1 MMAAACARALS
12 KVARLV
18 LDTPTCRVTNTAALV
33 PKISMRCQAR
43 AYGTGGAGFRA
54 RTLLSAPAP
63 ELGTDLKLTL
73 YQYKTCPF
81 CSKVRAFLDYHG
93 LPYEIVEVNPVMR
106 QEIKWSTYRKVPILM
121 VNGTLQLNDSSVII
135 SVLKTYL
142 VSREKTISEI
152 LSFYPEMK
160 AKNDRG
166 KDVIEFGNKYWVM
179 VRDTD
184 ADHLYPG
191 KDTRKHHLQ
200 DDVRQDLYKAV
211 NDWVLAIGKN
221 KKFMG
226 GDQPNLA
233 DLAVFG
239 VLRVMEG
246 LQAFD
251 EMMEHTKG
259 ATRCLEITPGRA
271 TDPSSPPLQ
280 LTDLSSEEDDA
291 RGVID
296 KYERK
301 IESLMS
307 EVDCIKSEVKL
318 REAEDHLK
326 HQSQQL
332 SACRR
337 LIDQREERLE
347 EASKDLRRS
356 KRENADLRSTVDGT
370 QAESGHVRSEIGPP
384 HQEIETLLRKL
395 VEAEIDGQAVAKH
408 VTALRE
414 TVGKL
419 KKDKKQS
426 KTQSDQLGRQHDLL
440 EQKLDTFVETNRTL
454 RRLLREQHG
463 RETDALRLSDEKEM
477 LMRKLTESEAEKR
490 DHLRTAGELSKVLES
505 TRSRLQ
511 NQLHKK
517 EAENNRLGAQIQRL
531 EETLQHQQEEVQGLL
546 EQMRELKQHREGDR
560 DVHKQTLEEQKKQA
574 EQSVNTA
581 AQLSAELLDK
591 EAQLAEALS
600 AAEELRQRYS
610 KQNREKSQLEL
621 EITTLNKSSTLS
633 ATEDRLSL
641 SQTEV
646 QQLKISLRDF
656 ESLVEGYKSQ
666 LQKTRLESEEYTL
679 RLEMVEKEAQSDR
692 EEMEREVEQSR
703 KQLHARVKEMEM
715 LREALRRL
723 ENELREARENMHI
736 QDRRNTEHNSTLSEL
751 RVKMEQQSC
760 KIENLQ
766 EKNLFLLEE
775 NMQLKRSMEGTER
788 KMEDVSTQNRDLL
801 QVVAKHEETIH
812 NTQLR
817 LEERSRECDSLY
829 RQLEQAREEA
839 QRQVDQS
846 LERVLSKERSAQSK
860 MLDLESQ
867 LSLAKNELGQLRRSK
882 EDMEKR
888 FQCKLQ
894 DMKNQMEQVNSANR
908 SLQNYVH
915 YLKASYTNVFGDSAL
930 TSSLNPHI

>member
-1 MMAAACARALS
+1 MKARSCSPPVHVHVPDSTSVHVHLKKS
-12 KVARLV
+12 PQKSQGKVSHLRS
-18 LDTPTCRVTNTAALV
+18 TASV
-33 PKISMRCQAR
+33 
-43 AYGTGGAGFRA
+43 
-54 RTLLSAPAP
+54 
-63 ELGTDLKLTL
+63 
-73 YQYKTCPF
+73 
-81 CSKVRAFLDYHG
+81 KVRA
-93 LPYEIVEVNPVMR
+93 P
-106 QEIKWSTYRKVPILM
+106 WVP
-121 VNGTLQLNDSSVII
+121 
-135 SVLKTYL
+135 
-142 VSREKTISEI
+142 
-152 LSFYPEMK
+152 
-160 AKNDRG
+160 
-166 KDVIEFGNKYWVM
+166 
-179 VRDTD
+179 
-184 ADHLYPG
+184 PG
-191 KDTRKHHLQ
+191 KASR
-200 DDVRQDLYKAV
+200 RREYI
-211 NDWVLAIGKN
+211 W
-221 KKFMG
+221 
-226 GDQPNLA
+226 
-233 DLAVFG
+233 
-239 VLRVMEG
+239 E
-246 LQAFD
+246 
-251 EMMEHTKG
+251 G
-259 ATRCLEITPGRA
+259 ATRGLEITPGRA

-280 LTDLSSEEDDA
+280 LTDLSSEEVDA

-296 KYERK
+296 KYEKK

-318 REAEDHLK
+318 RQAEDHLK

-337 LIDQREERLE
+337 LIDQHEERLE
-347 EASKDLRRS
+347 EASKGLRRS

-370 QAESGHVRSEIGPP
+370 QAESGHMRSETGPP

-395 VEAEIDGQAVAKH
+395 VEAEIDGQAVAKN
-408 VTALRE
+408 VTTLRE

-426 KTQSDQLGRQHDLL
+426 KTKSDQLGRQHELL
-440 EQKLDTFVETNRTL
+440 EQKLDTFVETNHTL

-477 LMRKLTESEAEKR
+477 LMRKLAESEAEKR
-490 DHLRTAGELSKVLES
+490 KLETKLNLRDREANEMAENLENEKDHLKTAGELSKVLES

-511 NQLHKK
+511 KQLLKK
-517 EAENNRLGAQIQRL
+517 EAENNRLEAQIQRL
-531 EETLQHQQEEVQGLL
+531 EDTLQHQQEEVQGLL
-546 EQMRELKQHREGDR
+546 EQMRELKQHCEGDR
-560 DVHKQTLEEQKKQA
+560 GVHKQVLEDQRKQA
-574 EQSVNTA
+574 EHSVNTA

-600 AAEELRQRYS
+600 TAEELRQRYS
-610 KQNREKSQLEL
+610 KQNREKSQLES
-621 EITTLNKSSTLS
+621 EINTLNNRLIELSEQLRGCEEKSSTEREGLLSRLHSLTSENTSTKLENQRLKSTLS

-641 SQTEV
+641 SQSEV

-666 LQKTRLESEEYTL
+666 LQKTRLESDEYTL
-679 RLEMVEKEAQSDR
+679 RLEMVEKEAQGDR

-703 KQLHARVKEMEM
+703 KQLHARQKEMEM
-715 LREALRRL
+715 LREALKRL

-736 QDRRNTEHNSTLSEL
+736 QDRRNTEQNSTLSEL
-751 RVKMEQQSC
+751 RVKMEQLSC

-775 NMQLKRSMEGTER
+775 NMQLKRSMEDTQR
-788 KMEDVSTQNRDLL
+788 SPAHLKMEDVSTQNRDLL
-801 QVVAKHEETIH
+801 QVVAKREETIH

-839 QRQVDQS
+839 QRQADQS
-846 LERVLSKERSAQSK
+846 LERVRSKERSAQSK

-882 EDMEKR
+882 EDTEKR

-894 DMKNQMEQVNSANR
+894 DMKNQLEQVNSANR

>member
-1 MMAAACARALS
+1 MKTRSSSPPVHVHVPDSTSVHVHLKKS
-12 KVARLV
+12 PQKSQGKVSNLRS
-18 LDTPTCRVTNTAALV
+18 TASV
-33 PKISMRCQAR
+33 
-43 AYGTGGAGFRA
+43 
-54 RTLLSAPAP
+54 
-63 ELGTDLKLTL
+63 
-73 YQYKTCPF
+73 
-81 CSKVRAFLDYHG
+81 KVRA
-93 LPYEIVEVNPVMR
+93 P
-106 QEIKWSTYRKVPILM
+106 WVP
-121 VNGTLQLNDSSVII
+121 
-135 SVLKTYL
+135 
-142 VSREKTISEI
+142 
-152 LSFYPEMK
+152 
-160 AKNDRG
+160 
-166 KDVIEFGNKYWVM
+166 
-179 VRDTD
+179 
-184 ADHLYPG
+184 PG
-191 KDTRKHHLQ
+191 KASRRCTYFHQ
-200 DDVRQDLYKAV
+200 
-211 NDWVLAIGKN
+211 
-221 KKFMG
+221 
-226 GDQPNLA
+226 
-233 DLAVFG
+233 
-239 VLRVMEG
+239 
-246 LQAFD
+246 
-251 EMMEHTKG
+251 G

-347 EASKDLRRS
+347 EASKYLRRS
-356 KRENADLRSTVDGT
+356 KRENADLRSSVDGT

-477 LMRKLTESEAEKR
+477 LMRKLAESEAEKR
-490 DHLRTAGELSKVLES
+490 KLETKLNHRDREANEMAENLENEKDHLRTAGELSKVLES

-621 EITTLNKSSTLS
+621 EITTLNNRLIELSEHLRSCEEKSCAEREGLLSRLHFYTSENTATRLENQRLKSTLS

-736 QDRRNTEHNSTLSEL
+736 QERRNTEHNSTLSEL

-894 DMKNQMEQVNSANR
+894 DMKNQLEQVNSANR

>member
-1 MMAAACARALS
+1 
-12 KVARLV
+12 
-18 LDTPTCRVTNTAALV
+18 
-33 PKISMRCQAR
+33 
-43 AYGTGGAGFRA
+43 
-54 RTLLSAPAP
+54 
-63 ELGTDLKLTL
+63 
-73 YQYKTCPF
+73 
-81 CSKVRAFLDYHG
+81 
-93 LPYEIVEVNPVMR
+93 
-106 QEIKWSTYRKVPILM
+106 
-121 VNGTLQLNDSSVII
+121 
-135 SVLKTYL
+135 
-142 VSREKTISEI
+142 
-152 LSFYPEMK
+152 
-160 AKNDRG
+160 
-166 KDVIEFGNKYWVM
+166 
-179 VRDTD
+179 
-184 ADHLYPG
+184 
-191 KDTRKHHLQ
+191 
-200 DDVRQDLYKAV
+200 
-211 NDWVLAIGKN
+211 
-221 KKFMG
+221 
-226 GDQPNLA
+226 
-233 DLAVFG
+233 
-239 VLRVMEG
+239 
-246 LQAFD
+246 
-251 EMMEHTKG
+251 
-259 ATRCLEITPGRA
+259 
-271 TDPSSPPLQ
+271 
-280 LTDLSSEEDDA
+280 
-291 RGVID
+291 
-296 KYERK
+296 
-301 IESLMS
+301 MS

-477 LMRKLTESEAEKR
+477 LMRKLAESEAEKR
-490 DHLRTAGELSKVLES
+490 KLETKLNHRDREASEMAENLENEKDHLRTAGELSKVLES

-621 EITTLNKSSTLS
+621 EITTLNNRLIELSEQLRSCEEKSCAEREGLLSRLHFYTSENTATRLENQRLKSTLS

>member
-1 MMAAACARALS
+1 MKTRSPSPPVHVHVPDSTSVHVHLKKS
-12 KVARLV
+12 PQKSQQGKVSNLRS
-18 LDTPTCRVTNTAALV
+18 TASV
-33 PKISMRCQAR
+33 
-43 AYGTGGAGFRA
+43 
-54 RTLLSAPAP
+54 
-63 ELGTDLKLTL
+63 
-73 YQYKTCPF
+73 
-81 CSKVRAFLDYHG
+81 KVRA
-93 LPYEIVEVNPVMR
+93 P
-106 QEIKWSTYRKVPILM
+106 WVP
-121 VNGTLQLNDSSVII
+121 
-135 SVLKTYL
+135 
-142 VSREKTISEI
+142 
-152 LSFYPEMK
+152 
-160 AKNDRG
+160 
-166 KDVIEFGNKYWVM
+166 
-179 VRDTD
+179 
-184 ADHLYPG
+184 PG
-191 KDTRKHHLQ
+191 KASR
-200 DDVRQDLYKAV
+200 RREYK
-211 NDWVLAIGKN
+211 W
-221 KKFMG
+221 
-226 GDQPNLA
+226 
-233 DLAVFG
+233 
-239 VLRVMEG
+239 EG
-246 LQAFD
+246 P
-251 EMMEHTKG
+251 
-259 ATRCLEITPGRA
+259 TRCLEITPGRA

-318 REAEDHLK
+318 RQAEDHLK

-337 LIDQREERLE
+337 LIDQHEERLE
-347 EASKDLRRS
+347 EASKDLRRT

-370 QAESGHVRSEIGPP
+370 QAESGHMRSETGPP
-384 HQEIETLLRKL
+384 HQEIETLQRKL
-395 VEAEIDGQAVAKH
+395 VEAEIDGQAVAKQ

-419 KKDKKQS
+419 KKS
-426 KTQSDQLGRQHDLL
+426 KMHSDQLGRQHELL

-477 LMRKLTESEAEKR
+477 LMRKLAESEAEKR
-490 DHLRTAGELSKVLES
+490 KLQTKLNHRDREANEMAENLENEKDHLRTAGELPRVLES

-511 NQLHKK
+511 NQLYKK
-517 EAENNRLGAQIQRL
+517 EAENNRLEAQIQRL
-531 EETLQHQQEEVQGLL
+531 EETLQRQQEEVQGLL
-546 EQMRELKQHREGDR
+546 EQMRELKQHCEGDR
-560 DVHKQTLEEQKKQA
+560 DVHKRVLEDQRKQA

-600 AAEELRQRYS
+600 TAEELRQRYS

-621 EITTLNKSSTLS
+621 EITTLNNRLIELSEQLCSCKEKSCAEREGLLSRLHFLTSENTATKLENQRLKSTLS

-703 KQLHARVKEMEM
+703 KQLHARLKEMEM
-715 LREALRRL
+715 LREALKRL

-736 QDRRNTEHNSTLSEL
+736 QDRRNTEQNSTLSEL
-751 RVKMEQQSC
+751 RVKMEQHSC

-788 KMEDVSTQNRDLL
+788 SPAHLLKMEDVSTQNRDLL
-801 QVVAKHEETIH
+801 QVVAKREETIH

-839 QRQVDQS
+839 QRQVGQS
-846 LERVLSKERSAQSK
+846 LERVLSKECSAQSK

-894 DMKNQMEQVNSANR
+894 DMKNQLEQVNSANR

>member
-1 MMAAACARALS
+1 
-12 KVARLV
+12 
-18 LDTPTCRVTNTAALV
+18 
-33 PKISMRCQAR
+33 
-43 AYGTGGAGFRA
+43 
-54 RTLLSAPAP
+54 
-63 ELGTDLKLTL
+63 
-73 YQYKTCPF
+73 
-81 CSKVRAFLDYHG
+81 
-93 LPYEIVEVNPVMR
+93 
-106 QEIKWSTYRKVPILM
+106 
-121 VNGTLQLNDSSVII
+121 
-135 SVLKTYL
+135 
-142 VSREKTISEI
+142 
-152 LSFYPEMK
+152 
-160 AKNDRG
+160 
-166 KDVIEFGNKYWVM
+166 
-179 VRDTD
+179 
-184 ADHLYPG
+184 
-191 KDTRKHHLQ
+191 
-200 DDVRQDLYKAV
+200 
-211 NDWVLAIGKN
+211 
-221 KKFMG
+221 
-226 GDQPNLA
+226 
-233 DLAVFG
+233 
-239 VLRVMEG
+239 
-246 LQAFD
+246 
-251 EMMEHTKG
+251 
-259 ATRCLEITPGRA
+259 
-271 TDPSSPPLQ
+271 
-280 LTDLSSEEDDA
+280 
-291 RGVID
+291 
-296 KYERK
+296 
-301 IESLMS
+301 MS

-477 LMRKLTESEAEKR
+477 LMRKLAESEAEKR
-490 DHLRTAGELSKVLES
+490 KLETKLNHRDREASEMAENLENEKDHLRTAGELSKVLES

-621 EITTLNKSSTLS
+621 EITTLNNRLIELSEQLGSCEEKSCAEREGLLSRLHFYTSENTATRLENQRLKSTLS

-894 DMKNQMEQVNSANR
+894 DMKNQLEQVNSANR

-930 TSSLNPHI
+930 TSSLNPRI

>member
-1 MMAAACARALS
+1 MKTRSSSPPVHVHVPDSTSVHVHLKKS
-12 KVARLV
+12 PQKSQGKVSNLRS
-18 LDTPTCRVTNTAALV
+18 TASV
-33 PKISMRCQAR
+33 
-43 AYGTGGAGFRA
+43 
-54 RTLLSAPAP
+54 
-63 ELGTDLKLTL
+63 
-73 YQYKTCPF
+73 
-81 CSKVRAFLDYHG
+81 KVRA
-93 LPYEIVEVNPVMR
+93 P
-106 QEIKWSTYRKVPILM
+106 WVP
-121 VNGTLQLNDSSVII
+121 
-135 SVLKTYL
+135 
-142 VSREKTISEI
+142 
-152 LSFYPEMK
+152 
-160 AKNDRG
+160 
-166 KDVIEFGNKYWVM
+166 
-179 VRDTD
+179 
-184 ADHLYPG
+184 PG
-191 KDTRKHHLQ
+191 KASR
-200 DDVRQDLYKAV
+200 RREYK
-211 NDWVLAIGKN
+211 W
-221 KKFMG
+221 
-226 GDQPNLA
+226 
-233 DLAVFG
+233 
-239 VLRVMEG
+239 E
-246 LQAFD
+246 
-251 EMMEHTKG
+251 G

-477 LMRKLTESEAEKR
+477 LMRKLAESEAEKR
-490 DHLRTAGELSKVLES
+490 KLETKLNHRDREANEMAENLENEKDHLRTAGELSKVLES

-621 EITTLNKSSTLS
+621 EITTLNNRLIELSEHLRSCEEKSCAEREGLLSRLHFYTSENTATRLENQRLKSTLS

-788 KMEDVSTQNRDLL
+788 SPAHLLKMEDVSTQNRDLL

-894 DMKNQMEQVNSANR
+894 DMKNQLEQVNSANR

>member
-1 MMAAACARALS
+1 MKTRSSSPPVHVHVPDSTSVHVHLKKS
-12 KVARLV
+12 PQKSQGKVSNLRS
-18 LDTPTCRVTNTAALV
+18 TASV
-33 PKISMRCQAR
+33 
-43 AYGTGGAGFRA
+43 
-54 RTLLSAPAP
+54 
-63 ELGTDLKLTL
+63 
-73 YQYKTCPF
+73 
-81 CSKVRAFLDYHG
+81 KVRA
-93 LPYEIVEVNPVMR
+93 P
-106 QEIKWSTYRKVPILM
+106 WVP
-121 VNGTLQLNDSSVII
+121 
-135 SVLKTYL
+135 
-142 VSREKTISEI
+142 
-152 LSFYPEMK
+152 
-160 AKNDRG
+160 
-166 KDVIEFGNKYWVM
+166 
-179 VRDTD
+179 
-184 ADHLYPG
+184 PG
-191 KDTRKHHLQ
+191 KGSR
-200 DDVRQDLYKAV
+200 RREYK
-211 NDWVLAIGKN
+211 W
-221 KKFMG
+221 
-226 GDQPNLA
+226 
-233 DLAVFG
+233 
-239 VLRVMEG
+239 E
-246 LQAFD
+246 
-251 EMMEHTKG
+251 G

-271 TDPSSPPLQ
+271 TDPSSPPLR

-291 RGVID
+291 SGVIG

-318 REAEDHLK
+318 RQAGDHLK

-337 LIDQREERLE
+337 LIDQHEERLE

-370 QAESGHVRSEIGPP
+370 QAESGHMRSETGPP

-395 VEAEIDGQAVAKH
+395 VEAEIDGQAVAKQ

-414 TVGKL
+414 IVGKL

-426 KTQSDQLGRQHDLL
+426 KSHSDQLGRQHELL

-463 RETDALRLSDEKEM
+463 RETDALRLSDEREM
-477 LMRKLTESEAEKR
+477 LMRKLAESEAEKR
-490 DHLRTAGELSKVLES
+490 KLETKLNNREREANQMAENLENEKDHLRTAGELSKVLES

-517 EAENNRLGAQIQRL
+517 EAENNRLEAQIQRL

-546 EQMRELKQHREGDR
+546 EQMRELKQHCEGDR
-560 DVHKQTLEEQKKQA
+560 DVHKQVWEDQRKQA

-581 AQLSAELLDK
+581 AQLSAQLLDK

-600 AAEELRQRYS
+600 TAEELRQRYS

-621 EITTLNKSSTLS
+621 EITTLNNRLIELSEQLRSCEEKSCAEREGLLSRLHSLTSENMATKLENQRLKSILS

-641 SQTEV
+641 YQTEV

-703 KQLHARVKEMEM
+703 KQLHARLKEMEM
-715 LREALRRL
+715 LREALKRL
-723 ENELREARENMHI
+723 ENELREARENMHV
-736 QDRRNTEHNSTLSEL
+736 QDRRNTEQNSTLSEL
-751 RVKMEQQSC
+751 RIKMEQQSC

-788 KMEDVSTQNRDLL
+788 SPAHLLKMEDVSTQNRDLL
-801 QVVAKHEETIH
+801 QVVAKREETIH

-846 LERVLSKERSAQSK
+846 LERVQSKERSTQSK

-867 LSLAKNELGQLRRSK
+867 LSLAKNELGQLRRGK

-894 DMKNQMEQVNSANR
+894 DMKNQLEQVNSANR

-915 YLKASYTNVFGDSAL
+915 YLKASYSNVFGDSAL

>member
-1 MMAAACARALS
+1 MKTRSSSPPVHVHVPDSTSVHVHLKKS
-12 KVARLV
+12 PQKSQGKVSNLRS
-18 LDTPTCRVTNTAALV
+18 TASV
-33 PKISMRCQAR
+33 
-43 AYGTGGAGFRA
+43 
-54 RTLLSAPAP
+54 
-63 ELGTDLKLTL
+63 
-73 YQYKTCPF
+73 
-81 CSKVRAFLDYHG
+81 KVRA
-93 LPYEIVEVNPVMR
+93 P
-106 QEIKWSTYRKVPILM
+106 WVPPA
-121 VNGTLQLNDSSVII
+121 
-135 SVLKTYL
+135 KA
-142 VSREKTISEI
+142 SRRRE
-152 LSFYPEMK
+152 
-160 AKNDRG
+160 
-166 KDVIEFGNKYWVM
+166 
-179 VRDTD
+179 
-184 ADHLYPG
+184 
-191 KDTRKHHLQ
+191 
-200 DDVRQDLYKAV
+200 YK
-211 NDWVLAIGKN
+211 
-221 KKFMG
+221 
-226 GDQPNLA
+226 
-233 DLAVFG
+233 
-239 VLRVMEG
+239 REG
-246 LQAFD
+246 P
-251 EMMEHTKG
+251 
-259 ATRCLEITPGRA
+259 TRCLEITPGRA

-318 REAEDHLK
+318 RQAEDHLK

-337 LIDQREERLE
+337 LIDQHEERLE
-347 EASKDLRRS
+347 EASKDLRRT

-370 QAESGHVRSEIGPP
+370 QAESGHMRSETGPP
-384 HQEIETLLRKL
+384 HQEIETLQRKL
-395 VEAEIDGQAVAKH
+395 VEAEIDGQAVAKQ

-419 KKDKKQS
+419 KKS
-426 KTQSDQLGRQHDLL
+426 KTHSDQLGCQHELL

-477 LMRKLTESEAEKR
+477 LMRKLAESEAEKR
-490 DHLRTAGELSKVLES
+490 KLETKLNHRDREANEMTENLENEKDHLRTAGELSKVLES

-517 EAENNRLGAQIQRL
+517 EAENNWLEAQIQRL
-531 EETLQHQQEEVQGLL
+531 EETLQRQQEEVQGLL
-546 EQMRELKQHREGDR
+546 EQMRELKQHCEGDR
-560 DVHKQTLEEQKKQA
+560 DVHKQVLEDQRKQA

-581 AQLSAELLDK
+581 AQLSAQLLDK

-600 AAEELRQRYS
+600 TAEELQQRYS

-621 EITTLNKSSTLS
+621 EITTLNNRLIELSEQLRSCKEKSCAEREGLLSRLHFLTSENTATKLENQRLKSTLS

-641 SQTEV
+641 SQSEV

-679 RLEMVEKEAQSDR
+679 RLEMVEKEAQSDC

-703 KQLHARVKEMEM
+703 KQLHARLKEMEM
-715 LREALRRL
+715 LREALKRL

-736 QDRRNTEHNSTLSEL
+736 QDRRNTEQNSTLSEL

-760 KIENLQ
+760 KTENLQ

-788 KMEDVSTQNRDLL
+788 SPAHLLKMEDVSTQNRDLL
-801 QVVAKHEETIH
+801 QVVAKREETIH

-817 LEERSRECDSLY
+817 LEERSRECDSIY

-839 QRQVDQS
+839 QRQVGQS

-894 DMKNQMEQVNSANR
+894 DMKNQLEQVNSANR

>member
-1 MMAAACARALS
+1 
-12 KVARLV
+12 
-18 LDTPTCRVTNTAALV
+18 
-33 PKISMRCQAR
+33 
-43 AYGTGGAGFRA
+43 
-54 RTLLSAPAP
+54 
-63 ELGTDLKLTL
+63 
-73 YQYKTCPF
+73 
-81 CSKVRAFLDYHG
+81 
-93 LPYEIVEVNPVMR
+93 
-106 QEIKWSTYRKVPILM
+106 
-121 VNGTLQLNDSSVII
+121 
-135 SVLKTYL
+135 
-142 VSREKTISEI
+142 
-152 LSFYPEMK
+152 
-160 AKNDRG
+160 
-166 KDVIEFGNKYWVM
+166 
-179 VRDTD
+179 
-184 ADHLYPG
+184 
-191 KDTRKHHLQ
+191 
-200 DDVRQDLYKAV
+200 
-211 NDWVLAIGKN
+211 
-221 KKFMG
+221 
-226 GDQPNLA
+226 
-233 DLAVFG
+233 
-239 VLRVMEG
+239 
-246 LQAFD
+246 
-251 EMMEHTKG
+251 
-259 ATRCLEITPGRA
+259 
-271 TDPSSPPLQ
+271 
-280 LTDLSSEEDDA
+280 
-291 RGVID
+291 
-296 KYERK
+296 
-301 IESLMS
+301 MS

-356 KRENADLRSTVDGT
+356 KRENADLRSSVDGT

-477 LMRKLTESEAEKR
+477 LMRKLAESEAEKR
-490 DHLRTAGELSKVLES
+490 KLETKLNHRDREASEMAENLENEKDHLRTAGELSKVLES

-621 EITTLNKSSTLS
+621 EITTLNNRLIELSEQLRSCEEKSCAEREGLLSRLHFYTSENTATRLENQRLKSTLS

-860 MLDLESQ
+860 VLDLESQ

>member
-1 MMAAACARALS
+1 MKTRSPSPPVHVHVPDSTSVHVHLKKS
-12 KVARLV
+12 PQKSQGKVSNLRS
-18 LDTPTCRVTNTAALV
+18 TASV
-33 PKISMRCQAR
+33 
-43 AYGTGGAGFRA
+43 
-54 RTLLSAPAP
+54 
-63 ELGTDLKLTL
+63 
-73 YQYKTCPF
+73 
-81 CSKVRAFLDYHG
+81 KVRA
-93 LPYEIVEVNPVMR
+93 P
-106 QEIKWSTYRKVPILM
+106 WVP
-121 VNGTLQLNDSSVII
+121 
-135 SVLKTYL
+135 
-142 VSREKTISEI
+142 
-152 LSFYPEMK
+152 
-160 AKNDRG
+160 
-166 KDVIEFGNKYWVM
+166 
-179 VRDTD
+179 
-184 ADHLYPG
+184 PG
-191 KDTRKHHLQ
+191 KASR
-200 DDVRQDLYKAV
+200 RREYK
-211 NDWVLAIGKN
+211 W
-221 KKFMG
+221 
-226 GDQPNLA
+226 
-233 DLAVFG
+233 
-239 VLRVMEG
+239 EG
-246 LQAFD
+246 P
-251 EMMEHTKG
+251 
-259 ATRCLEITPGRA
+259 TRCLEITPGRA

-318 REAEDHLK
+318 RQAEDHLK

-337 LIDQREERLE
+337 LIDQHEERLE
-347 EASKDLRRS
+347 EASKDLRRT

-370 QAESGHVRSEIGPP
+370 QAESGHMRSETGPP
-384 HQEIETLLRKL
+384 HQEIETLQRKL
-395 VEAEIDGQAVAKH
+395 VEAEIDGQAVAKQ

-419 KKDKKQS
+419 KKS
-426 KTQSDQLGRQHDLL
+426 KMHSDQLGRQHELL

-477 LMRKLTESEAEKR
+477 LMRKLAESEAEKR
-490 DHLRTAGELSKVLES
+490 KLQTKLNHRDREANEMAENLENEKDHLRTAGELPRVLES

-511 NQLHKK
+511 NQLYKK
-517 EAENNRLGAQIQRL
+517 EAENNRLEAQIQRL
-531 EETLQHQQEEVQGLL
+531 EETLQRQQEEVQGLL
-546 EQMRELKQHREGDR
+546 EQMRELKQHCEGDR
-560 DVHKQTLEEQKKQA
+560 DVHKRVLEDQRKQA

-600 AAEELRQRYS
+600 TAEELRQRYS

-621 EITTLNKSSTLS
+621 EITTLNNRLIELSEQLCSCKEKSCAEREGLLSRLHFLTSENTATKLENQRLKSTLS

-703 KQLHARVKEMEM
+703 KQLHARLKEMEM
-715 LREALRRL
+715 LREALKRL

-736 QDRRNTEHNSTLSEL
+736 QDRRNTEQNSTLSEL
-751 RVKMEQQSC
+751 RVKMEQHSC

-788 KMEDVSTQNRDLL
+788 SPAHLLKMEDVSTQNRDLL
-801 QVVAKHEETIH
+801 QVVAKREETIH

-839 QRQVDQS
+839 QRQVGQS
-846 LERVLSKERSAQSK
+846 LERVLSKECSAQSK

-894 DMKNQMEQVNSANR
+894 DMKNQLEQVNSANR

>member
-1 MMAAACARALS
+1 MKTRSSSPPVHVHVPDSTSVHVHLKKS
-12 KVARLV
+12 PQKSQGKVSNLRS
-18 LDTPTCRVTNTAALV
+18 TASV
-33 PKISMRCQAR
+33 
-43 AYGTGGAGFRA
+43 
-54 RTLLSAPAP
+54 
-63 ELGTDLKLTL
+63 
-73 YQYKTCPF
+73 
-81 CSKVRAFLDYHG
+81 KVRA
-93 LPYEIVEVNPVMR
+93 P
-106 QEIKWSTYRKVPILM
+106 WVP
-121 VNGTLQLNDSSVII
+121 
-135 SVLKTYL
+135 
-142 VSREKTISEI
+142 
-152 LSFYPEMK
+152 
-160 AKNDRG
+160 
-166 KDVIEFGNKYWVM
+166 
-179 VRDTD
+179 
-184 ADHLYPG
+184 PG
-191 KDTRKHHLQ
+191 KASR
-200 DDVRQDLYKAV
+200 RREYK
-211 NDWVLAIGKN
+211 
-221 KKFMG
+221 
-226 GDQPNLA
+226 
-233 DLAVFG
+233 
-239 VLRVMEG
+239 REG
-246 LQAFD
+246 P
-251 EMMEHTKG
+251 
-259 ATRCLEITPGRA
+259 TRCLEITPGRA

-318 REAEDHLK
+318 RQAEDHLK

-337 LIDQREERLE
+337 LIDQHEERLE
-347 EASKDLRRS
+347 EASKDLRRT

-370 QAESGHVRSEIGPP
+370 QAESRHMRSETGPP
-384 HQEIETLLRKL
+384 HQQIETLQRKL
-395 VEAEIDGQAVAKH
+395 VEAEIDGQAVAKQ
-408 VTALRE
+408 VIALRE

-419 KKDKKQS
+419 KKS
-426 KTQSDQLGRQHDLL
+426 KTHSDQLGRQHELL

-477 LMRKLTESEAEKR
+477 LMRKLAESEAEKR
-490 DHLRTAGELSKVLES
+490 KLETKLNHRDREANGMAENLENEKDHLRTAGELSKVLES

-517 EAENNRLGAQIQRL
+517 EAENNRLEAQIQRL

-546 EQMRELKQHREGDR
+546 EQMRELKQHCEGDR
-560 DVHKQTLEEQKKQA
+560 DVHKQVLEDQRKQA

-600 AAEELRQRYS
+600 TAEELRQRYS

-621 EITTLNKSSTLS
+621 EITTLNNRLIELSEQLRSCKEKSCAEREGLLSRLHFLTSENTATKLENQRLKSTLS

-641 SQTEV
+641 SQSEV

-703 KQLHARVKEMEM
+703 KQLHARLKEMEM
-715 LREALRRL
+715 LREALKRL

-736 QDRRNTEHNSTLSEL
+736 QDRRNTEQNSTLSEL

-788 KMEDVSTQNRDLL
+788 SPAHLLKMEDVSTQNRDLL
-801 QVVAKHEETIH
+801 QVVAKREETIH

-817 LEERSRECDSLY
+817 LEERSRECDSIY

-839 QRQVDQS
+839 QRQVGQS

-867 LSLAKNELGQLRRSK
+867 LSLAKNELGQLRHSK

-894 DMKNQMEQVNSANR
+894 DMKNQLEQVNSANR

>member
-1 MMAAACARALS
+1 MKTRSSSPPVHVHVPDSTSVHVHLKKS
-12 KVARLV
+12 PQKSQQGKVSNLRS
-18 LDTPTCRVTNTAALV
+18 TASV
-33 PKISMRCQAR
+33 
-43 AYGTGGAGFRA
+43 
-54 RTLLSAPAP
+54 
-63 ELGTDLKLTL
+63 
-73 YQYKTCPF
+73 
-81 CSKVRAFLDYHG
+81 KVRA
-93 LPYEIVEVNPVMR
+93 P
-106 QEIKWSTYRKVPILM
+106 WVP
-121 VNGTLQLNDSSVII
+121 
-135 SVLKTYL
+135 
-142 VSREKTISEI
+142 
-152 LSFYPEMK
+152 
-160 AKNDRG
+160 
-166 KDVIEFGNKYWVM
+166 
-179 VRDTD
+179 
-184 ADHLYPG
+184 PG
-191 KDTRKHHLQ
+191 KASR
-200 DDVRQDLYKAV
+200 RREYK
-211 NDWVLAIGKN
+211 W
-221 KKFMG
+221 
-226 GDQPNLA
+226 
-233 DLAVFG
+233 
-239 VLRVMEG
+239 E
-246 LQAFD
+246 
-251 EMMEHTKG
+251 G

-419 KKDKKQS
+419 KK
-426 KTQSDQLGRQHDLL
+426 SDQLGRQHDLL

-490 DHLRTAGELSKVLES
+490 VLLKEMFCDCHQDHLRTAGELSKVLES

-621 EITTLNKSSTLS
+621 EITTLNNRLIELSEQLRSCEEKSCAEREGLLSRLHFYTSENTATRLENQRLKSTLS

-751 RVKMEQQSC
+751 RVKVIMRVYSC
-760 KIENLQ
+760 LQ
-766 EKNLFLLEE
+766 
-775 NMQLKRSMEGTER
+775 
-788 KMEDVSTQNRDLL
+788 
-801 QVVAKHEETIH
+801 
-812 NTQLR
+812 
-817 LEERSRECDSLY
+817 
-829 RQLEQAREEA
+829 
-839 QRQVDQS
+839 
-846 LERVLSKERSAQSK
+846 
-860 MLDLESQ
+860 
-867 LSLAKNELGQLRRSK
+867 
-882 EDMEKR
+882 
-888 FQCKLQ
+888 
-894 DMKNQMEQVNSANR
+894 
-908 SLQNYVH
+908 
-915 YLKASYTNVFGDSAL
+915 
-930 TSSLNPHI
+930 

>member
-1 MMAAACARALS
+1 MKARSSSPPVHVHVPDSTSVHVHLKKS
-12 KVARLV
+12 PQKSQQGKVSHLRS
-18 LDTPTCRVTNTAALV
+18 TASV
-33 PKISMRCQAR
+33 
-43 AYGTGGAGFRA
+43 
-54 RTLLSAPAP
+54 
-63 ELGTDLKLTL
+63 
-73 YQYKTCPF
+73 
-81 CSKVRAFLDYHG
+81 KVRA
-93 LPYEIVEVNPVMR
+93 P
-106 QEIKWSTYRKVPILM
+106 WVP
-121 VNGTLQLNDSSVII
+121 
-135 SVLKTYL
+135 
-142 VSREKTISEI
+142 
-152 LSFYPEMK
+152 
-160 AKNDRG
+160 
-166 KDVIEFGNKYWVM
+166 
-179 VRDTD
+179 
-184 ADHLYPG
+184 PG
-191 KDTRKHHLQ
+191 KASR
-200 DDVRQDLYKAV
+200 RREYK
-211 NDWVLAIGKN
+211 W
-221 KKFMG
+221 
-226 GDQPNLA
+226 
-233 DLAVFG
+233 
-239 VLRVMEG
+239 E
-246 LQAFD
+246 
-251 EMMEHTKG
+251 G
-259 ATRCLEITPGRA
+259 ATRGLDITQGRA

-280 LTDLSSEEDDA
+280 LTDLSSEEVDA

-318 REAEDHLK
+318 RQAEDHLK

-337 LIDQREERLE
+337 LIDQHEERLE
-347 EASKDLRRS
+347 EASKGLRRS

-370 QAESGHVRSEIGPP
+370 QAESGHMRSETGPP

-426 KTQSDQLGRQHDLL
+426 KMQSDQLGHQHELL

-477 LMRKLTESEAEKR
+477 LMRKLAESEAEKR
-490 DHLRTAGELSKVLES
+490 KLETKLNLRDREANEMAENLENEKDHLKTAGELSKVLES
-505 TRSRLQ
+505 TRRRLQ
-511 NQLHKK
+511 KQLNKK
-517 EAENNRLGAQIQRL
+517 EAENTRLEAQIQRL
-531 EETLQHQQEEVQGLL
+531 EDTLQHQQEEVQGLL
-546 EQMRELKQHREGDR
+546 EQMRELKQHCEGDR
-560 DVHKQTLEEQKKQA
+560 GVHKQVLEDQRKQA
-574 EQSVNTA
+574 EHSVNTA

-600 AAEELRQRYS
+600 TAEELRQRYS
-610 KQNREKSQLEL
+610 KQNREKSQLES
-621 EITTLNKSSTLS
+621 EINTLNNRLIELSEQLHGCEEKFCTEREGLLSRLHSLTSENMATKLENQRLKSTLS

-641 SQTEV
+641 SQSEV

-666 LQKTRLESEEYTL
+666 LQKTRLESDEYTL
-679 RLEMVEKEAQSDR
+679 RLEMVEKEAQGDR

-703 KQLHARVKEMEM
+703 KQLHARLKEMEM
-715 LREALRRL
+715 LREALKHS

-736 QDRRNTEHNSTLSEL
+736 QDRRNAEQNSTLSEL

-775 NMQLKRSMEGTER
+775 NMQLKRSMEDTQR
-788 KMEDVSTQNRDLL
+788 SPAHLKMEDVSTQNRDLL
-801 QVVAKHEETIH
+801 QVVAKREETIH

-829 RQLEQAREEA
+829 RQLEQAREEV

-846 LERVLSKERSAQSK
+846 LERVRSKERSAQSK

-882 EDMEKR
+882 EDTEKR

-894 DMKNQMEQVNSANR
+894 DLKNQLEQVNSANR

-915 YLKASYTNVFGDSAL
+915 YLKASYANVFGDSVL